1 MEYPGINPALDE
13 KPPVNPPRRTAIAW
27 CIITVLS
34 VLGIFNVPLFGTD
47 GFDGGFALAFVSIF
61 IFIMGIIIMA
71 IYFGRARAL
80 DKMLKGENLLAHWH
94 YSESEWRTYA
104 EREHREQVEIN
115 RGMFLMIAIIAVIVG
130 VLFILFEPDALV
142 STIFAIGGII
152 VIIGITAFSVTYY
165 RRAQNRKYLGE
176 VYLNRDGAYINRE
189 LHTWKSLGCALEGA
203 SLDSKNPVQSILIFE
218 YSAPSRN
225 GRDYFSA
232 RVPVPLGKEK
242 EAEKALATIKK
253 AHLGNQQDI

>member
-1 MEYPGINPALDE
+1 MEYSGMNPALDE

-27 CIITVLS
+27 CFITAAS
-34 VLGIFNVPLFGTD
+34 ILGIFNTTLFGID
-47 GFDGGFALAFVSIF
+47 GFDGGFALATVSLL
-61 IFIMGIIIMA
+61 IFIMGIIIMV
-71 IYFGRARAL
+71 IYFGRARVL

-104 EREHREQVEIN
+104 EREHREQVEVN

-130 VLFILFEPDALV
+130 VLFVLFEPDALV

-189 LHTWKSLGCALEGA
+189 LHTWKSLGCILEGA
-203 SLDSKNPVQSILIFE
+203 TMDTTNPTQVILVFE

-242 EAEKALATIKK
+242 EAEKALATIRK